1 MALDATKREQIRQI
15 FQTFLEERVRTIRR
29 LEIDDLHINPFL
41 IRLLARELELNDAR
55 AIVNWLV
62 WQRAFTGAN
71 TSFGFRLQDIA
82 TLFSEGTGAEGADI
96 LKTREGRRHY
106 IQVKSGPS
114 TMDKDAV
121 ARISELLL
129 SVQRRNRGSVAL
141 IGMCYG
147 TREQVMST
155 VKKYS
160 EVEWLIGREFWEFIS
175 DDPECVE
182 EIYRIAGEVSET
194 FRDSQGETLAEVLR
208 TKVEELTR
216 EFHSRYGWS
225 GEEMW
230 QRLLERNV

>member
-121 ARISELLL
+121 AR
-129 SVQRRNRGSVAL
+129 
-141 IGMCYG
+141 
-147 TREQVMST
+147 
-155 VKKYS
+155 KYS

-182 EIYRIAGEVSET
+182 EIYWIAGEVSET